1 MDDMGYKEA
10 VVQGV
15 YGEALDTM
23 MQDAHDCAESVALL
37 DVLVR
42 MCHRAQL
49 DVARRDG
56 KLEYA
61 SLYVS
66 DILTVMGR
74 GDCYEAVKICKEKA
88 EEKAEEKEDE
98 A

>member
-1 MDDMGYKEA
+1 MDDMGYKDET
-10 VVQGV
+10 VQGV

-23 MQDAHDCAESVALL
+23 IQEVRDGAESMAVL
-37 DVLVR
+37 DMLAR

-74 GDCYEAVKICKEKA
+74 DDSYEAVRIA
-88 EEKAEEKEDE
+88 EEKVKEKEAE